1 MKFTKLF
8 SLIFLILSVSSFA
21 QNQWYIQSSGV
32 NNFLF
37 DVHFVDEDNGWIAGN
52 TGLILNTTDGGATW
66 NEQTTPPNNTY
77 YSMFF
82 TDTQNG
88 WAGGFAGKLIR
99 TTDGGATWI
108 DGTAGTNRFRYDLYF
123 INPDSGWVV
132 GGDNGGY
139 PSFIPN
145 REILFTSDGG
155 ITWNVQYGQS
165 NKAPLNAVYFIDKNN
180 GFAVGES
187 GAVMQTTN
195 GGNSWIETNT
205 LTSYHLRDVTFID
218 QNTGWVLGYYL
229 GLPHTSAVFKTT
241 DGGSTWSEQTF
252 GVDESFSSISF
263 ADEMNGWIVG
273 GQSSPSNSYILHT
286 TDGGENWEYLVSPTN
301 EYLVKV
307 FFFNNNAGWAVGA
320 SGTII
325 ATENTVPV
333 ELTSFT
339 ASVTENNVTLLW
351 ETATE
356 TNNSGFEIFRADES
370 NVFEKLSF
378 IEGSG
383 TTTQKKSY
391 SYTDKN
397 VSAGN
402 YSYQLI
408 QVDYDGTRNELEP
421 VSVEVAGASLNEYKL
436 SQNYPNP
443 FNPVTN
449 IQYTL
454 PASGNVTLS
463 VFNAIGEEVLSLVNE
478 FKEAGSHQ
486 VSVNAANLNSGI
498 YFYTLTTGSF
508 KQTKKMMLLK

>member
-8 SLIFLILSVSSFA
+8 SMILFLLPLASFA
-21 QNQWYIQSSGV
+21 QNQWYIQNSGA
-32 NNFLF
+32 NSFLF

-52 TGLILNTTDGGATW
+52 TGLILNTTDGGANW

-77 YSMFF
+77 YSVFF

-99 TTDGGATWI
+99 TTDGGATWV

-123 INPDSGWVV
+123 ISPDSGWVV
-132 GGDNGGY
+132 GGDHGGY

-155 ITWNVQYGQS
+155 NTWSLQYGQS
-165 NKAPLNAVYFIDKNN
+165 HKSPLNAVYFIDKNN

-195 GGNSWIETNT
+195 GGNSWIETST
-205 LTSYHLRDVTFID
+205 LTSHHLRDVTFIN

-229 GLPHTSAVFKTT
+229 GLPHTSVVFKTT
-241 DGGSTWSEQTF
+241 DGGSTWSEQSF
-252 GVDESFSSISF
+252 GEDESFSSISF
-263 ADEMNGWIVG
+263 TDEMNGWIVG
-273 GQSSPSNSYILHT
+273 GQSSISSSYILHT
-286 TDGGENWEYLVSPTN
+286 TDSGENWEYLVSPTN

-320 SGTII
+320 NGTII

-339 ASVTENNVTLLW
+339 ASANENSVTLYW
-351 ETATE
+351 QTATE
-356 TNNSGFEIFRADES
+356 TNNSGFEIFRADDS
-370 NVFEKLSF
+370 NVFERLSF

-383 TTTQKKSY
+383 TTTQTKSY

-397 VSAGN
+397 VAAGS
-402 YSYQLI
+402 YSYKLV
-408 QVDYDGTRNELEP
+408 QVDYDGTKTESEP
-421 VSVEVAGASLNEYKL
+421 VSVEVTGSHPNEYML

-449 IQYTL
+449 IHYTL
-454 PASGNVTLS
+454 PASGSVTLI
-463 VFNAIGEEVLSLVNE
+463 VYNAIGQEVLSLANE
-478 FKEAGSHQ
+478 FKEAGSYE
-486 VSVNAANLNSGI
+486 VSFDANDLNSGI
-498 YFYTLTTGSF
+498 YFYTLQANNFT
-508 KQTKKMMLLK
+508 QTKKMILLK